1 MKPPTAEQAKLLCA
15 GGNEAKARKITA
27 NPYSIGLTANE
38 AFKTWQFAALWWV
51 FFVNITCGIGLLA
64 VASPMAQEVIGMDP
78 VAAASLVGIIGL
90 LNGGGRIAWSTVS
103 DYIGRGW
110 TYVVFF
116 ALEIVLFALLANT
129 HDAFVFEAA
138 VLLTISCYG
147 GGFSCM
153 PAYLSDLFGTRQLSA
168 IHGRILTAWGL
179 AGIAG
184 PSLVSFFKA
193 TVGGYQVTLYCFAAF
208 FVLNL
213 VIALVLK
220 GKGRVESAVAPKVSS
235 I

>member
-1 MKPPTAEQAKLLCA
+1 
-15 GGNEAKARKITA
+15 
-27 NPYSIGLTANE
+27 
-38 AFKTWQFAALWWV
+38 
-51 FFVNITCGIGLLA
+51 
-64 VASPMAQEVIGMDP
+64 
-78 VAAASLVGIIGL
+78 
-90 LNGGGRIAWSTVS
+90 
-103 DYIGRGW
+103 
-110 TYVVFF
+110 
-116 ALEIVLFALLANT
+116 
-129 HDAFVFEAA
+129 
-138 VLLTISCYG
+138 
-147 GGFSCM
+147 M

-220 GKGRVESAVAPKVSS
+220 GSVASVVAPKASS
-235 I
+235 M